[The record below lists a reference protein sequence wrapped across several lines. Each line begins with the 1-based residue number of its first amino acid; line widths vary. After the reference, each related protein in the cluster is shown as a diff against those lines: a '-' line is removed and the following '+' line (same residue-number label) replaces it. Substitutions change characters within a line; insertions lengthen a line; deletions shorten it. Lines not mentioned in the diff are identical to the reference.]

1 MLSQVLPHIYIII
14 ILILRNTDTLWMSE
28 IQVPALQAE
37 NLETI
42 FFPLQEIG
50 DMVKKMNLF
59 NKNTGC
65 YKWKRRAR
73 GEKPE
78 SKEMHVSTKWKEV
91 ENFPQRG
98 DVWVDLEGDRRSLRR
113 EEGKGHL
120 GREISESRFI
130 EVRNR
135 TELSELSWM
144 LSTPRAQVLTL

>member
-1 MLSQVLPHIYIII
+1 
-14 ILILRNTDTLWMSE
+14 MSE
-28 IQVPALQAE
+28 IHVPSLQAE

-42 FFPLQEIG
+42 FFPLLEIG

-78 SKEMHVSTKWKEV
+78 SKETHVSTKWKEV

-98 DVWVDLEGDRRSLRR
+98 D
-113 EEGKGHL
+113 
-120 GREISESRFI
+120 I
-130 EVRNR
+130 
-135 TELSELSWM
+135 
-144 LSTPRAQVLTL
+144 